1 LQGIAFQ
8 RQQHTGG
15 VVGGIAGYYGYIGTY
30 QFIKQVMGKAY
41 LLMFQHQHAYIFY
54 RYGFIRLVLHATYM
68 PVAYNQLLIA
78 KV

>member
-1 LQGIAFQ
+1 
-8 RQQHTGG
+8 

-41 LLMFQHQHAYIFY
+41 LLMFQHQHTNIFY
-54 RYGFIRLVLHATYM
+54 RYRFIGLVLHAAYM